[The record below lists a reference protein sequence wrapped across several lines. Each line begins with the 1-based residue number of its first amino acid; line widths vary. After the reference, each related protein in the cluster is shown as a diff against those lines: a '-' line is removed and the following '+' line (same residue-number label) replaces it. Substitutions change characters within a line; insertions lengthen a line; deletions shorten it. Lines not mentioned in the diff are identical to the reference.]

1 MPSEST
7 ASAYHPAVS
16 RLLSLA
22 DFERKSRAEQP
33 PDWHLRRVERLMQ
46 VLGDPHLAKPVVH
59 VAGSKGKG
67 STSAFIASALTANG
81 HGTGLYS
88 SPHLHRFTER
98 IAVDQEP
105 ISEAQFARLVNQL
118 WHAVEA
124 IERAGDIGTVSV
136 FEMLTAM
143 AFVHFRDYADVDCA
157 VIEVG
162 LGGRLDATN
171 VVQPVVS
178 VITPISLDHVPILGN
193 TVAEIAAEKAGII
206 KPGVTVVA
214 GRQHTDAAEV
224 IRKRADDLGCA
235 VRNAMRDVA
244 VVIPPDR
251 GDTAAEAS
259 TVRLESGFGE
269 IDCTLPMLG
278 DHQIDNARTAVAA
291 LQVMRKRGFPMSAE
305 GIERG
310 LADTRWHCR
319 TELIQHPSRAPVLLD
334 GAHNDAS
341 AAAAVAAVRSRPE
354 LRGRNLCLVLGA
366 TSGHD
371 LTAVAT
377 ELRRLRPVNVIAT
390 SSRHPKSMPADF
402 VRSRLTDAGM
412 DVASV
417 QESVA
422 DAIKGAVRLTAATP
436 DGWLIV
442 ATGSLFVA
450 AEAREQLLGI
460 EPEVYDDIPSGY
472 MQPYASAR

>member
-1 MPSEST
+1 M
-7 ASAYHPAVS
+7 
-16 RLLSLA
+16 
-22 DFERKSRAEQP
+22 
-33 PDWHLRRVERLMQ
+33 RLMQ
-46 VLGDPHLAKPVVH
+46 MLGDPHLAKPVVH

-81 HGTGLYS
+81 YRTGMYS

-98 IAVDQEP
+98 IAVDREP
-105 ISEAQFARLVNQL
+105 ISEVQFARLVNQL

-124 IERAGDIGTVSV
+124 IERAGDIGSVSV

-171 VVQPVVS
+171 VVEPVVS

-206 KPGVTVVA
+206 KPGVPVVA
-214 GRQHTDAAEV
+214 GRQQADAAEV

-235 VRNAMRDVA
+235 VRNAMRDYS

-259 TVRLESGFGE
+259 SVRLESAFGE

-291 LQVMRKRGFPMSAE
+291 LQVMHKRGFPMSAE

-310 LADTRWHCR
+310 LAATRWHCR
-319 TELIQHPSRAPVLLD
+319 TEVIEKPGRAPVLLD

-354 LRGRNLCLVLGA
+354 LRSRNLCLVLGA

-371 LTAVAT
+371 LTAVAA
-377 ELRRLRPVNVIAT
+377 ELRRLRPVKVIAT

-402 VRSRLTDAGM
+402 VRSRLADAGM
-412 DVASV
+412 DVACTK
-417 QESVA
+417 ESVA
-422 DAIKGAVRLTAATP
+422 DAVEVAVRLTAATP
-436 DGWLIV
+436 DAWLIV

-450 AEAREQLLGI
+450 AEAREHLLGI